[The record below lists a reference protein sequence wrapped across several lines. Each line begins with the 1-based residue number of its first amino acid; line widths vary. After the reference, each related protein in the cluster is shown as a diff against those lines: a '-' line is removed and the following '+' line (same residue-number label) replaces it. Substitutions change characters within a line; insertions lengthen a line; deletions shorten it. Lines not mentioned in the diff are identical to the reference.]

1 METKLE
7 VLRLGADDYI
17 IKPFDIN
24 EVIVRIEVV
33 LRRVQTTKE
42 KDVLES
48 GGLKLILTEN
58 RAEYEGKPVQLTAKE
73 MSLLELFM
81 KNPKKTY
88 TKAELYESVWNDVYY
103 YEDNTI
109 NVHVSNLRN
118 KLKKSRA
125 ESISKLS
132 GESAIVSGVSDMW
145 RIAAIAAII
154 CCMMLVV
161 YLLALKRQMR
171 NITDEL
177 DRTAKRSYNR
187 LVSIPLF
194 DNDLNSL
201 TSAINREIDD
211 RKRMKIKSEETEKA
225 LRQAI
230 SDIAHDLRTPLSVI
244 KGELQIMNGNPANT
258 PEQKHYIDVC
268 IRKTDELKNMAD
280 GFF

>member
-1 METKLE
+1 MKANIAIIEDDKDISSILANILKKNGYSYKQAYDGSQAMKLLKNESFDIVLMDLMLPYVNGETLIYELRKISDTPVIVISAKSMMETKLE

-17 IKPFDIN
+17 IKPFDVN

-118 KLKKSRA
+118 KLKK
-125 ESISKLS
+125 
-132 GESAIVSGVSDMW
+132 VSGREHIETVW
-145 RIAAIAAII
+145 GIGYR
-154 CCMMLVV
+154 L
-161 YLLALKRQMR
+161 
-171 NITDEL
+171 
-177 DRTAKRSYNR
+177 RS
-187 LVSIPLF
+187 
-194 DNDLNSL
+194 
-201 TSAINREIDD
+201 E
-211 RKRMKIKSEETEKA
+211 
-225 LRQAI
+225 
-230 SDIAHDLRTPLSVI
+230 
-244 KGELQIMNGNPANT
+244 
-258 PEQKHYIDVC
+258 
-268 IRKTDELKNMAD
+268 
-280 GFF
+280 

>member
-1 METKLE
+1 MLWRFCYINKEDRIMKANIAIIEDDKDISSILANILKKNGYSYKQAYDGSQAMKLLKNESFDIVLMDLMLPYVNGETLIYELRKISDTPVIVISAKSMMETKLE

-33 LRRVQTTKE
+33 LRRAQTTKE

-118 KLKKSRA
+118 KLKK
-125 ESISKLS
+125 
-132 GESAIVSGVSDMW
+132 VSGREHIETVW
-145 RIAAIAAII
+145 GIGYR
-154 CCMMLVV
+154 L
-161 YLLALKRQMR
+161 
-171 NITDEL
+171 
-177 DRTAKRSYNR
+177 RS
-187 LVSIPLF
+187 
-194 DNDLNSL
+194 
-201 TSAINREIDD
+201 E
-211 RKRMKIKSEETEKA
+211 
-225 LRQAI
+225 
-230 SDIAHDLRTPLSVI
+230 
-244 KGELQIMNGNPANT
+244 
-258 PEQKHYIDVC
+258 
-268 IRKTDELKNMAD
+268 
-280 GFF
+280 

>member
-1 METKLE
+1 MKANIAIIEDDKDISSILANILKKNGYSYKQAYDGSQAMKMLKNESFDIVLMDLMLPYVNGETLIYELRKISDTPVIVISAKSMMETKLE

-58 RAEYEGKPVQLTAKE
+58 RAEYEGMPVQLTAKE

-118 KLKKSRA
+118 KLKK
-125 ESISKLS
+125 
-132 GESAIVSGVSDMW
+132 VSGREHIETVW
-145 RIAAIAAII
+145 GIGYR
-154 CCMMLVV
+154 L
-161 YLLALKRQMR
+161 
-171 NITDEL
+171 
-177 DRTAKRSYNR
+177 RS
-187 LVSIPLF
+187 
-194 DNDLNSL
+194 
-201 TSAINREIDD
+201 E
-211 RKRMKIKSEETEKA
+211 
-225 LRQAI
+225 
-230 SDIAHDLRTPLSVI
+230 
-244 KGELQIMNGNPANT
+244 
-258 PEQKHYIDVC
+258 
-268 IRKTDELKNMAD
+268 
-280 GFF
+280 

>member
-1 METKLE
+1 MKANIAIIEDNKDISSILANILNENDYSYKQAYDGSQAMKLLKNESFDLVLMDLMLPYVNGETLIYELRKISDTPVIVISAKSMMETKLE

-118 KLKKSRA
+118 KLKK
-125 ESISKLS
+125 
-132 GESAIVSGVSDMW
+132 VSGREHIETVW
-145 RIAAIAAII
+145 GIGYR
-154 CCMMLVV
+154 L
-161 YLLALKRQMR
+161 
-171 NITDEL
+171 
-177 DRTAKRSYNR
+177 RS
-187 LVSIPLF
+187 
-194 DNDLNSL
+194 
-201 TSAINREIDD
+201 E
-211 RKRMKIKSEETEKA
+211 
-225 LRQAI
+225 
-230 SDIAHDLRTPLSVI
+230 
-244 KGELQIMNGNPANT
+244 
-258 PEQKHYIDVC
+258 
-268 IRKTDELKNMAD
+268 
-280 GFF
+280 

>member
-1 METKLE
+1 MLWRFCYINKEDRIMKANIAIIEDDKDISSILANILKKNGYSYKQAYDGSQAMKLLKNESFDIVLMDLMLPYVNGETLIYELRKISDTPVIVISAKSMMETKLE

-118 KLKKSRA
+118 KLKK
-125 ESISKLS
+125 
-132 GESAIVSGVSDMW
+132 VSGREHIETVW
-145 RIAAIAAII
+145 GIGYR
-154 CCMMLVV
+154 L
-161 YLLALKRQMR
+161 
-171 NITDEL
+171 
-177 DRTAKRSYNR
+177 RS
-187 LVSIPLF
+187 
-194 DNDLNSL
+194 
-201 TSAINREIDD
+201 E
-211 RKRMKIKSEETEKA
+211 
-225 LRQAI
+225 
-230 SDIAHDLRTPLSVI
+230 
-244 KGELQIMNGNPANT
+244 
-258 PEQKHYIDVC
+258 
-268 IRKTDELKNMAD
+268 
-280 GFF
+280 